1 MLNKVIT
8 IGRVKQIREN
18 NLVIEIAGI
27 NKDDEPILVPCEIED
42 NIVINI
48 KQYCKPGDIV
58 GIKGKLENKKGLII
72 KVEKISFLTS
82 KSED

>member
-1 MLNKVIT
+1 MLNQVII

-18 NLVIEIAGI
+18 NLVIAIEGI
-27 NKDDEPILVPCEIED
+27 NKNDEPILVPCEIED
-42 NIVINI
+42 NIVTNT